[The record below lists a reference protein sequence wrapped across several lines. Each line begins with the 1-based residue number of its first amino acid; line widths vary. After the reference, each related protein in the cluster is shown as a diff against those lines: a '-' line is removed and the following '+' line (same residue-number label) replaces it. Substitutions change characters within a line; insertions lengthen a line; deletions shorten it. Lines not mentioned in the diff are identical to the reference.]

1 MSTQEPSNSRLSCS
15 QVRRSRLFPG
25 LALLALLAA
34 TGAAGEARAVD
45 LSGCWHGHWESC
57 TTGHSGPL
65 NANFC
70 RVDNQHYRVD
80 FSGRF
85 FKLVPFRYSV
95 TLTVVAD
102 LGDHVELSGSSYLG
116 RLMGTFSYRATATA
130 CSFVSNY
137 SSCKDQGR
145 FVLAR

>member
-1 MSTQEPSNSRLSCS
+1 MLGSAPLPIRRLTPALTLLIALGTAGASRS
-15 QVRRSRLFPG
+15 
-25 LALLALLAA
+25 AM
-34 TGAAGEARAVD
+34 AVD

-57 TTGHSGPL
+57 STGHQGPL

-70 RVDNQHYRVD
+70 RVDGAHYRVD

-102 LGDHVELSGSSYLG
+102 HGDSVTLAGSSYLG
-116 RLMGTFSYRATATA
+116 RLVGTFHYQATANS

-137 SSCKDQGR
+137 SSCKDNGK
-145 FVLAR
+145 FVLSR